1 MRRLYFIILFVII
14 SFQAARS
21 QEVLWGVKGGMN
33 VTDLGKKELGYV
45 TKLAWHAGGFSE
57 FIMTPF
63 VSIQVELMY
72 SLQGAATDAS
82 REVKL
87 NYHYANLPIIAKLYF
102 LEDASF
108 ELGFQYG
115 YLVKA
120 IKKTDYG
127 YTENLNSQVNRN
139 DFSLVFGFAYNLGE
153 TAVFNLRYNVGISDT
168 RGADIIIEQ
177 RVTNRVLQL
186 SIGFAF

>member
-1 MRRLYFIILFVII
+1 MRRLFFIVLLVII
-14 SFQAARS
+14 SFQVARS
-21 QEVLWGVKGGMN
+21 QETLWGVKGGMN
-33 VTDLGKKELGYV
+33 VTDIGRKELGYV
-45 TKLAWHAGGFSE
+45 TRLAWHAGGFGE

-63 VSIQVELMY
+63 VSIQIELMY
-72 SLQGAATDAS
+72 SLQGAVTDAS

-87 NYHYANLPIIAKLYF
+87 NYHYANLPIFAKIYF

-108 ELGFQYG
+108 NLGIQYG

-127 YTENLNSQVNRN
+127 YTENLNNLVNRN

-153 TAVFNLRYNVGISDT
+153 TVVFDLRYNMGISDT
-168 RGADIIIEQ
+168 RGADIIYEL
-177 RVTNRVLQL
+177 RKTNRVLQF
-186 SIGFAF
+186 SVGVVF